1 MLDKCKNCGAEIEYS
16 ATIQSLK
23 CPYCDTVNEIK
34 KPEDELPD
42 SVDLIIPLTSSVD
55 ELEKQVYGFM
65 ASGNYTPDDML
76 EAATFVKRECFYV
89 PAYVFSV
96 DYEAT
101 WTASFGFDRKEP
113 YTAYRTVTSNG
124 HSRQEAYTA
133 YRTVTDWRPANG
145 VDSGI
150 FAVSIYAGKTLNES
164 NLTPSDIVP
173 LVIENGKPTA
183 FNDSFMTGFVA
194 ENFVVSESKSFDSL
208 DGEINANI
216 DHRVKS
222 HAQGDHQQDWHW
234 NARMSHS
241 SNTIYVPLAHAVFDY
256 QGTEYHYWT
265 DGVTGAAVRA
275 DQLPVDHERKK
286 LVNKGFIPVGLA
298 GIGAAASSTIW
309 SFSWTSLAVV
319 AALAAYGAIRRNAI
333 LGYSKNIR
341 NALLV
346 QMQASSTSIK
356 DLSAEDQE
364 KFSKA
369 FQRPE
374 RPFFAKTHNDK
385 ALIPSLASAAFLMA
399 LMPSYFASP
408 SKAYRS
414 SQIAVQEQV
423 EREAPPVI
431 QSPPPNPVVEQKV
444 VQEEQQKIQ
453 SSEAA
458 RTESTAPNSSA
469 TVESNNSSTPTPA
482 TQQSSPPQVVTTG
495 RVAELL
501 NLAANGQWQSIDSLA
516 SEIQQQANS
525 IARGDRKL
533 GRSLNQEGVT
543 LLQQG
548 NAVAAIDAFKNGL
561 DADPSDIEIKNNLA
575 YALIL
580 NSDLVAAEKHL
591 NDVLLRVP
599 ERSSAWANLSELYAR
614 SGAGQANA
622 SQSSLRLAV
631 HFSQNRQRTFDFL
644 NRSAQTHAV
653 QLYRDVAAKV
663 VKEFEYIP
671 GKAADGSAQNKAT
684 SSNPPTS
691 AQSPQENKAIVS
703 MLANAQAA
711 ISNKRYQEAITT
723 TKNVLAIDP
732 GNSSAR
738 RLMENA
744 EEQQRRDLR
753 SVEIR

>member
-34 KPEDELPD
+34 KPEDELPAN
-42 SVDLIIPLTSSVD
+42 VDLIIPLASSVD

-150 FAVSIYAGKTLNES
+150 FAVSIYAGNALNES
-164 NLTPSDIVP
+164 NLVPRDIVP

-183 FNDSFMTGFVA
+183 FNDSFMTGFSA
-194 ENFVVSESKSFDSL
+194 ENFVVSESKAFDSL

-216 DHRVKS
+216 DHRVKN

-256 QGTEYHYWT
+256 QGKEYHYWS
-265 DGVTGAAVRA
+265 DGVSGASVRA
-275 DQLPVDHERKK
+275 DELPVDHERKK

-298 GIGAAASSTIW
+298 GIGAVASSTIW
-309 SFSWTSLAVV
+309 SFSWASLAVV

-431 QSPPPNPVVEQKV
+431 QSPPANPVVEQKV
-444 VQEEQQKIQ
+444 VQEESQKIQ
-453 SSEAA
+453 SNDVAHNEP
-458 RTESTAPNSSA
+458 TVPNSS
-469 TVESNNSSTPTPA
+469 TVVESKSTPVPTPVA
-482 TQQSSPPQVVTTG
+482 QQSASPQVATSG

-501 NLAANGQWQSIDSLA
+501 NFAANGQWQSIDSLA
-516 SEIQQQANS
+516 SEIQQQANP

-548 NAVAAIDAFKNGL
+548 NATAAIDAFKNGL

-580 NSDLVAAEKHL
+580 NGDLVAAEKHL

-614 SGAGQANA
+614 SGAGQTNA

-631 HFSQNRQRTFDFL
+631 HFSQNRQRTLEFL

-671 GKAADGSAQNKAT
+671 GKVVDN
-684 SSNPPTS
+684 S
-691 AQSPQENKAIVS
+691 AQSKVVPSAPTGAAPGSQDNKVIVS

-711 ISNKRYQEAITT
+711 VSNKRYQEAITT
-723 TKNVLAIDP
+723 AKNVLTIDP
-732 GNSSAR
+732 NNSSAR

>member
-34 KPEDELPD
+34 KPEDDLPN
-42 SVDLIIPLTSSVD
+42 SVDLIIPLASSVD
-55 ELEKQVYGFM
+55 ELEKQVYGYM
-65 ASGNYTPDDML
+65 AGGSYTPDDML

-124 HSRQEAYTA
+124 RSYQEAYTA

-150 FAVSIYAGKTLNES
+150 FTVSIYAGEALNES
-164 NLTPSDIVP
+164 NLSPSDIVP
-173 LVIENGKPTA
+173 LVIENGKATA
-183 FNDSFMTGFVA
+183 FNDSFMTGFAA

-216 DHRVKS
+216 DRRVKS

-265 DGVTGAAVRA
+265 DGVTGASVRA
-275 DQLPVDHERKK
+275 DQLPVDHGRKK
-286 LVNKGFIPVGLA
+286 LINKGFIPVGLA
-298 GIGAAASSTIW
+298 GIGAVASSTIW
-309 SFSWTSLAVV
+309 SFSWASLAVV

-385 ALIPSLASAAFLMA
+385 ALIPSLSSAAFLMA

-408 SKAYRS
+408 SNLYRS
-414 SQIAVQEQV
+414 SQIAVQEQID
-423 EREAPPVI
+423 REASPVI
-431 QSPPPNPVVEQKV
+431 QTSLPNPVVEQKV
-444 VQEEQQKIQ
+444 VQEEQLKIQ
-453 SSEAA
+453 SSDTVSSEPA
-458 RTESTAPNSSA
+458 TPNSSA
-469 TVESNNSSTPTPA
+469 TAESQISPAQPPA
-482 TQQSSPPQVVTTG
+482 TQHSSSSEVVSNG

-501 NLAANGQWQSIDSLA
+501 NFAANGQWQSIDSLA
-516 SEIQQQANS
+516 SEIQQQATP

-543 LLQQG
+543 LLQQS

-580 NSDLVAAEKHL
+580 NSDLVSAEKLL
-591 NDVLLRVP
+591 NEVLLRAP

-614 SGAGQANA
+614 SGAGQVNA

-631 HFSQNRQRTFDFL
+631 HFSQNRQRTFDYL
-644 NRSAQTHAV
+644 NRSTQTHAV

-671 GKAADGSAQNKAT
+671 GKVADSSSQNKTTPSNPSASAQL
-684 SSNPPTS
+684 
-691 AQSPQENKAIVS
+691 PQENKVVVS
-703 MLANAQAA
+703 MLANAQGA

-723 TKNVLAIDP
+723 AKNVLAIDP

-744 EEQQRRDLR
+744 EELQRRDLR
-753 SVEIR
+753 NVEIR

>member
-42 SVDLIIPLTSSVD
+42 SVDLIIPLTLSVD
-55 ELEKQVYGFM
+55 QLEKQVYGFM

-164 NLTPSDIVP
+164 NLKPSDIVP

-194 ENFVVSESKSFDSL
+194 ENFVVSEAKSFDSL

-216 DHRVKS
+216 DRRVKS
-222 HAQGDHQQDWHW
+222 HAQGDHQRDWHW
-234 NARMSHS
+234 NARISHS

-265 DGVTGAAVRA
+265 DGVTGTAVRA

-298 GIGAAASSTIW
+298 GIGAVASSTIW
-309 SFSWTSLAVV
+309 SFSWVSLAVV
-319 AALAAYGAIRRNAI
+319 AAMAAYGVIRRHAI

-385 ALIPSLASAAFLMA
+385 VLIPSLASAAFLMA

-423 EREAPPVI
+423 EREAPSVI

-458 RTESTAPNSSA
+458 RTEATASNSPA
-469 TVESNNSSTPTPA
+469 TVESNNSSTPTPV
-482 TQQSSPPQVVTTG
+482 TQQSSPPQVVATG

-580 NSDLVAAEKHL
+580 NGDLVAAEKHL

-614 SGAGQANA
+614 SGAGQAIA

-644 NRSAQTHAV
+644 NRTAQTHAV

-671 GKAADGSAQNKAT
+671 GKAADSSAQNKAT
-684 SSNPPTS
+684 SSNPPAL

-723 TKNVLAIDP
+723 AKNVLAIDP
-732 GNSSAR
+732 SNSSAR

-744 EEQQRRDLR
+744 EEEQRRDLR

>member
-194 ENFVVSESKSFDSL
+194 ENFVVSEAKSFDSL

-298 GIGAAASSTIW
+298 GVGAVASSTIW
-309 SFSWTSLAVV
+309 SFSWASLAVV

-423 EREAPPVI
+423 EREAPPVV
-431 QSPPPNPVVEQKV
+431 QPPPPNPVVEQKV

-458 RTESTAPNSSA
+458 RTESTAPNTSA

-671 GKAADGSAQNKAT
+671 GKAADSSAQNKAT
-684 SSNPPTS
+684 SSNHPAL
-691 AQSPQENKAIVS
+691 AQSPQENKAVVS

-723 TKNVLAIDP
+723 AKNVLAIDP